1 MIRSQHASN
10 LLESIRF
17 CFAASRLEVE
27 DLCHTL
33 AGEDVVIPRGAFCE
47 FQMRQQSTEIG
58 KANVGI
64 GVTSED
70 AVQFFVIL
78 LMTLPP
84 RRYHNIPRSPYS
96 RMTILRGWRH
106 KRATNLGMPSCHAGH
121 CNGQQMEQI
130 SS

>member
-70 AVQFFVIL
+70 AVQCLRDFTHDATAP
-78 LMTLPP
+78 TLS
-84 RRYHNIPRSPYS
+84 YHP
-96 RMTILRGWRH
+96 
-106 KRATNLGMPSCHAGH
+106 
-121 CNGQQMEQI
+121 QI
-130 SS
+130 ALQPNDHTQGLAA